1 MLPSQPLDYSISV
14 WLMGY
19 SFGPTDSAQIDI
31 HLGDA
36 YARSPPSVTFEDVQ
50 GTGGMSDSPL
60 TDSAHGRVF
69 VVDDDDS
76 TRRALLR
83 LIAASGFSV
92 ADYRDA
98 AALLAVLPVGTPG
111 CVVTDLRMPGL
122 SGLELQQAARQSAP
136 DLAFVFIS
144 GHGVVSDAV
153 AALRDGA
160 LDFLEKPVDPD
171 RLLASIRAGL
181 AQSRAACEHRAQRD
195 SARALLA
202 RLTPR
207 EQQVCRLVGRGLLN
221 KQVASELGTS
231 EKTVKTQRGRAMRKI
246 GATSTAALVDLL
258 RRAGDAP

>member
-1 MLPSQPLDYSISV
+1 MDYSISI
-14 WLMGY
+14 WLRGY
-19 SFGPTDSAQIDI
+19 SFGPTNSAQIDI
-31 HLGDA
+31 PGGDA
-36 YARSPPSVTFEDVQ
+36 YPHSPPSVTFEDVQ
-50 GTGGMSDSPL
+50 GTGGMSDSQPI
-60 TDSAHGRVF
+60 DSALGRVF

-83 LIAASGFSV
+83 LIAASGFTV

-98 AALLAVLPVGTPG
+98 ASLLAILPAGSPG

-122 SGLELQQAARQSAP
+122 SGLELQLAARQGAP

-160 LDFLEKPVDPD
+160 IDFLEKPVDPD
-171 RLLASIRAGL
+171 RLLASIRRGL
-181 AQSRAACEHRAQRD
+181 TQSRAARDHREQRD
-195 SARALLA
+195 TARALLA

-207 EQQVCRLVGRGLLN
+207 ELQVCQLVGQGLLN

-246 GATSTAALVDLL
+246 GASSTAALVDLL